1 MRLYN
6 LIYSS
11 FSKVISWIKFVFQEH
26 TFNSEYIMLLEI
38 GAFIGYIL
46 IIIFL
51 FMIQYKSLQRS
62 SKTNKHPIQF
72 LMALDIIVTCV
83 ALSLAILPLNLG
95 VFMLSFILY
104 ILFFIF
110 VEKSKEYYSD
120 DTKVKHLHSN

>member
-1 MRLYN
+1 
-6 LIYSS
+6 
-11 FSKVISWIKFVFQEH
+11 
-26 TFNSEYIMLLEI
+26 MLLEI

-95 VFMLSFILY
+95 VFMLSFVLY

-110 VEKSKEYYSD
+110 VEKSKEYYTD